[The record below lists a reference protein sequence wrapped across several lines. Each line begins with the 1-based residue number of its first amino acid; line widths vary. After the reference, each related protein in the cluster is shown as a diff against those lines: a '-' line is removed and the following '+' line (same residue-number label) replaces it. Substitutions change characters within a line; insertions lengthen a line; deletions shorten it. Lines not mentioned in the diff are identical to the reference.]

1 MRGPLRAG
9 KLVTFE
15 RIHSER
21 ANFPVSKLCPAL
33 GVSRSGYYRWRN
45 AEPSE
50 RKLEDEKLKPK
61 VKSVHARSSGTYGSP
76 RVHAELVELGFE
88 IGRHRVARLMREQGL
103 SGVAPRRFRRTTD
116 SKHALGFAPDLVQ
129 RDFNPTEPNRVWASD
144 ITYVWTDEGWAYL
157 AVVLDLFSRKVVGWA
172 MAEHMRA
179 DLVLDA
185 LDRALATRELG
196 DDLVHHSDRG
206 GQYASGDFRDRLDA
220 AGVGW
225 SMGGTG
231 CCYDNAVV
239 ESFFATLKKEL
250 VYRTVYRNLDA
261 ARASISAYIN
271 LFYNSRRRH
280 STIGYLSPAA
290 FERRH
295 HENQPEAALAA

>member
-1 MRGPLRAG
+1 M
-9 KLVTFE
+9 FE
-15 RIHSER
+15 RLHAER
-21 ANFPVSKLCPAL
+21 ASFPLAAMCRVLE
-33 GVSRSGYYRWRN
+33 VSRSGYYRWLT

-50 RKLEDEKLKPK
+50 RTREDDRLRPA
-61 VKSVHARSSGTYGSP
+61 VAAVHAESAGTYGSP
-76 RVHAELVELGFE
+76 RVHAELVDLGFE

-116 SKHALGFAPDLVQ
+116 SKHNLGFAPDLVQ
-129 RDFNPTEPNRVWASD
+129 REFNPTEPNRVWASD
-144 ITYVWTDEGWAYL
+144 ITYVWTDDGWAYL

-172 MAEHMRA
+172 IAEHMRA

-206 GQYASGDFRDRLDA
+206 GQYASGDFRKRLDD

-225 SMGGTG
+225 SMSGTG
-231 CCYDNAVV
+231 CCYDNAVA

-250 VYRTVYRNLDA
+250 VYRTAYRNLDA
-261 ARASISAYIN
+261 ARASVSAYIN

-280 STIGYLSPAA
+280 STLGYLSPAA
-290 FERRH
+290 FEAAH
-295 HENQPEAALAA
+295 DQLQPEAALAA

>member
-1 MRGPLRAG
+1 MFQRLHA
-9 KLVTFE
+9 
-15 RIHSER
+15 ER
-21 ANFPVSKLCPAL
+21 ANFPISIMCRVL
-33 GVSRSGYYRWRN
+33 GVSRSGYYRWRT
-45 AEPSE
+45 AYPSE
-50 RKLEDEKLKPK
+50 RKLEDERLKPRIK
-61 VKSVHARSSGTYGSP
+61 AVHEESDGTYGSP
-76 RVHAELVELGFE
+76 RVHAELVALGFE
-88 IGRHRVARLMREQGL
+88 IGRNRVARLMREQGL
-103 SGVAPRRFRRTTD
+103 SGVAPRPFRRTTD
-116 SKHALGFAPDLVQ
+116 SKHTLGFAPDLVE
-129 RDFNPTEPNRVWASD
+129 REFNPTAPNRVWASD
-144 ITYVWTDEGWAYL
+144 ITYVWTDDGWAYL

-206 GQYASGDFRDRLDA
+206 GQYASGDFRERLDA

-250 VYRTVYRNLDA
+250 VYRTAYRNLDA
-261 ARASISAYIN
+261 ARASVSAYIN

-280 STIGYLSPAA
+280 STLGYLSPTA
-290 FERRH
+290 FEAAH
-295 HENQPEAALAA
+295 DPLQPEAALAA